1 MIDKLLPQPVTN
13 EYRGHPLAKWVFIA
27 LTVITIGRSL
37 VHMFA
42 PDGGA
47 GSIASIA
54 LDSFTDGGANTVI
67 TMFALWGLSQ
77 LIIGLIYLVV
87 LWRYLS
93 LIPLMYLFFSFEYL
107 MRLIAGFYSPG
118 LEKLETAPGE
128 IGNIIFLPLGLAMLL
143 LSLRDNQA

>member
-1 MIDKLLPQPVTN
+1 MIEKLLPQPVTN
-13 EYRGHPLAKWVFIA
+13 QYQGHPLAKRVFIA

-54 LDSFTDGGANTVI
+54 LDSFSDGGANTVI
-67 TMFALWGLSQ
+67 TIFALWGLSQ
-77 LIIGLIYLVV
+77 LIIGLLYAIV

-107 MRLIAGFYSPG
+107 MRLMAGFYSPG
-118 LEKLETAPGE
+118 LEKIDTAPGE
-128 IGNIIFLPLGLAMLL
+128 IGNIIFLPLGLAMLI
-143 LSLRDNQA
+143 LSLRERQA